1 MYGFTYVDMRN
12 AEFRAQHMKTLS
24 PLGGIIS
31 LGRALI
37 GTQVSL

>member
-12 AEFRAQHMKTLS
+12 AQYSAQCVKTLS

-37 GTQVSL
+37 GTQVLL